1 MKARI
6 KGILFSTNVKVTFAS
21 LVIGIGGGIFSY
33 ALHNIVHDLSSLLQT
48 NQAFTLYTLLVSGC
62 LAALSLFLSKTIFKD
77 TQGSGIPQVKLA
89 LVVHK
94 GRFPKRM
101 PFGKFIVSCL
111 TLVSGMTFGKE
122 GPLVTINA
130 AWAHLVSHV
139 LKLNQQLT
147 RVLVASGAAAGLASA
162 FNTPI
167 AAVIFTIE
175 EILGE
180 LKTKYLGFV
189 ILTAVIGSVTAF
201 KLNGNIS
208 TFTPVHYKFKIEWHL
223 IFYFA
228 LGLIMALKGVYFIRL
243 IIFFKDFKKKYF
255 KNEYLYIFF
264 VLTLIALA
272 SNFTVEVLGD
282 GVDTINRLL
291 LGSEMLNAKSLILL
305 LILRFFFSTTSYST
319 GLSGGLF
326 MPVLLLGA
334 LGGNLIGLLLVQLGV
349 EGVQVGAFTLLG
361 MTSLLVAVI
370 RTPFTAFVLLFEM
383 TLDYELILPLMV
395 SSISAFWIASK
406 LSPSSVY
413 EKVSAYEG
421 VHLPTAADS
430 EIMDEMS
437 VEECMV
443 TNVKSLDGNKTI
455 EENYKEVE
463 DLEYQGFPILINGRY
478 FGVINIFN
486 LKKEFEENPK
496 RLTKEVKQFSVAY
509 VFPDQSLLV
518 AMDKMKKANLGRL
531 PVVNR
536 FNQSQ
541 LVGIITPEDIVSYL
555 GITKE

>member
-1 MKARI
+1 
-6 KGILFSTNVKVTFAS
+6 
-21 LVIGIGGGIFSY
+21 
-33 ALHNIVHDLSSLLQT
+33 
-48 NQAFTLYTLLVSGC
+48 
-62 LAALSLFLSKTIFKD
+62 
-77 TQGSGIPQVKLA
+77 
-89 LVVHK
+89 
-94 GRFPKRM
+94 
-101 PFGKFIVSCL
+101 
-111 TLVSGMTFGKE
+111 MTFGKE
-122 GPLVTINA
+122 GPLVTISA
-130 AWAHLVSHV
+130 AWAHLVSHY

-223 IFYFA
+223 IFYLA

-243 IIFFKDFKKKYF
+243 IIFFKDFKKKFF
-255 KNEYLYIFF
+255 KNEYLYIIF
-264 VLTLIALA
+264 VLCLIAVA

-282 GVDTINRLL
+282 GIGTINRML
-291 LGSEMLNAKSLILL
+291 LGSELLSTKSLIILL
-305 LILRFFFSTTSYST
+305 VLRFFFATTSYST

-326 MPVLLLGA
+326 MPVLMLGA
-334 LGGNLIGLLLVQLGV
+334 IGGNLVGLLLVHLGV
-349 EGVQVGAFTLLG
+349 EGIQVGAFTLLG

-395 SSISAFWIASK
+395 SSISAFWVASR

-413 EKVSAYEG
+413 EEVSAYEG
-421 VHLPTAADS
+421 VHLPTPEDGELL
-430 EIMDEMS
+430 EIMN
-437 VEECMV
+437 VEECMSRE
-443 TNVKSLDGNKTI
+443 VKSLDGNKTVR
-455 EENYKEVE
+455 ESYKEVVN
-463 DLEYQGFPILINGRY
+463 LEFHGYPILVDGKL
-478 FGVINIFN
+478 FGVINIYN
-486 LKKEFEENPK
+486 LEEEVKNNPEL
-496 RLTKEVKQFSVAY
+496 LTKDVKLFSVAY
-509 VFPDQSLLV
+509 VFPDQNLLV
-518 AMDKMKKANLGRL
+518 VMDKMKKYNLGRL

-536 FNQSQ
+536 FDQSQ
-541 LVGIITPEDIVSYL
+541 LIGIITPEDIVSYL
-555 GITKE
+555 GITKS